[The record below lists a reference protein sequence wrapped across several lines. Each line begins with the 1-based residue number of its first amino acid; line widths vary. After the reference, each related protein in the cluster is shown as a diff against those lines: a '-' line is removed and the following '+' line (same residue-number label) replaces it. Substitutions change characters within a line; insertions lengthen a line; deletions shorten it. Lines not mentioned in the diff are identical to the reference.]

1 MTVQHLLD
9 LPSKIG
15 GNIIAGLFKPQ
26 LDHASRMLS
35 IARGG
40 GWINSNCGQC
50 LERIEGALPGQRLE
64 IFVIHYTVPS
74 SDRQSVSSAD
84 CDDSHGEWPPTIL
97 RLPGL
102 VMSY

>member
-64 IFVIHYTVPS
+64 IFVIHSAVP
-74 SDRQSVSSAD
+74 
-84 CDDSHGEWPPTIL
+84 
-97 RLPGL
+97 
-102 VMSY
+102 